1 MRVRINSLVT
11 PIVPVNRTTM
21 GKPYRVIRVADK
33 TSFIIIDDFDV
44 ERMCYVSDFK
54 HYYSNTFVILS
65 VLGSIVGLLSY
76 FYLSK

>member
-1 MRVRINSLVT
+1 MRVRINSVVT

-54 HYYSNTFVILS
+54 HYYFNTFVILS

>member
-1 MRVRINSLVT
+1 MRVKINSVVT

-54 HYYSNTFVILS
+54 HYYFNKFVILS
-65 VLGSIVGLLSY
+65 VLALIVGLLSY
-76 FYLSK
+76 FYV